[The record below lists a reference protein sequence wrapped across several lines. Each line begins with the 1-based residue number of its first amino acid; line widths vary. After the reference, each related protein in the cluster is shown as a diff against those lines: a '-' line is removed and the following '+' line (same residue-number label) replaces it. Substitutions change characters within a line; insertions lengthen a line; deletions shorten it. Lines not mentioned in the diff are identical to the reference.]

1 MRKLLALLALTVPT
15 LLLGQTPITVLN
27 PSFEQPVTAT
37 YTETPPTGWKAGGNL
52 SVGVENIGA
61 VAPNGVNVAWINP
74 SASLS
79 QDLGTQAAGSYTLTF
94 SLAGNS
100 TASAAVTFGSCSQTF
115 TGLTAAYTVET
126 MTCTLSAAGDLS
138 LSFADNS
145 SQVTLDN
152 VAVTLTAPPPP
163 PPVFNTLTFSMQLVN
178 CTLCDATDWAPLASA
193 SIYQGATIQLQ
204 QQPASGANQNIC
216 TATLN
221 ANAQASCI
229 GPVNVQPASMT
240 FIVTVTSPAGTLFF
254 PPFAF
259 VAPSLIVGGAPTGNI
274 KTIIGFDAT
283 TSVPRAGFVYSQ

>member
-1 MRKLLALLALTVPT
+1 MPDAHSEALRKAPLDSWVALSPDRTTV
-15 LLLGQTPITVLN
+15 V
-27 PSFEQPVTAT
+27 A
-37 YTETPPTGWKAGGNL
+37 
-52 SVGVENIGA
+52 VGKSYE
-61 VAPNGVNVAWINP
+61 

-240 FIVTVTSPAGTLFF
+240 FIVTVTSPAAIRG
-254 PPFAF
+254 FALYWLRHLLALGGVDVRE
-259 VAPSLIVGGAPTGNI
+259 VAQPIMQHLVDRIHI
-274 KTIIGFDAT
+274 T
-283 TSVPRAGFVYSQ
+283 THLGDS